1 MKRWLRWLYL
11 LSKRLYKR
19 GAFLAV
25 LALIPLAVLALQVAA
40 QAKSGFVHVVL
51 AQTDPADSISSALV
65 DRFMTESSLVL
76 FTYAEDAR
84 TATDMVAKG
93 EADAAW
99 IFSDGMEER
108 LDRFVAS
115 RYEKGGLVTVVE
127 REQTVL
133 SRLIREK
140 LNFALQEHTSRVCY
154 LRYTRDNIEALNAL
168 SDEQLLQ
175 YYDEVEFNEDLFL
188 YRTPDGTVTAQTNN
202 NYLLA
207 PVRGLLGVLVVLC
220 GLAAALFYLQ
230 DESRGTFA
238 LVPLR
243 RRGVVAFACL
253 IVAVLNVSAV
263 TLVAL
268 SVGGV
273 ATFWVKELGILL
285 LYAVCCGA
293 FCLLVMRLCRSI
305 RTLAAVLPML
315 IVAMIALCP
324 VFFDLRNLGW
334 IQLLFPPT
342 YFVNAAYDGRY
353 LLYMIGYTL
362 VCLTLAWGVE
372 RLIACLHR
380 RTAR

>member
-40 QAKSGFVHVVL
+40 QAKSGFIHVVL
-51 AQTDPADSISSALV
+51 AQTDPTDPISSAVV
-65 DRFMTESSLVL
+65 DRFMTERSLVL
-76 FTYAEDAR
+76 FSCAEDAR

-93 EADAAW
+93 EADVAW

-108 LDRFVAS
+108 LDRFVSS
-115 RYEKGGLVTVVE
+115 RYEQGGLVTVVE

-140 LNFALQEHTSRVCY
+140 LHFALQEYTSRVCY
-154 LRYTRDNIEALNAL
+154 LTYTRENIEALNSL
-168 SDEQLLQ
+168 SDEQLMR
-175 YYDEVEFNEDLFL
+175 YYDEVEFNDGLFL
-188 YRTPDGTVTAQTNN
+188 YRTPDGTVTARTNN
-202 NYLLA
+202 DYLLA

-220 GLAAALFYLQ
+220 GLAAALFYRQ
-230 DESRGTFA
+230 DEGRGTFA

-243 RRGVVAFACL
+243 RRGAVAFACL

-263 TLVAL
+263 TLPAL
-268 SVGGV
+268 LVGGV
-273 ATFWVKELGILL
+273 AVFWAREVAILL
-285 LYAVCCGA
+285 LYAVCCAA

-334 IQLLFPPT
+334 LQLLFPPT

-353 LLYMIGYTL
+353 LLYMAGYTAL
-362 VCLTLAWGVE
+362 CLALAWGVE
-372 RLIACLHR
+372 GLVHFCQR
-380 RTAR
+380 RKMQ

>member
-40 QAKSGFVHVVL
+40 QAKSGFIHVVL
-51 AQTDPADSISSALV
+51 AQTDPTDPISSALV
-65 DRFMTESSLVL
+65 DRFMNESSLVL
-76 FTYAEDAR
+76 FTCAEDASA
-84 TATDMVAKG
+84 ATDMVAKG

-99 IFSDGMEER
+99 IFSDGMEKK

-115 RYEKGGLVTVVE
+115 RYEQGGLVTVVE

-168 SDEQLLQ
+168 TDEQLLQ
-175 YYDEVEFNEDLFL
+175 YYNEVEFNDNLFL

-202 NYLLA
+202 DYLLA

-230 DESRGTFA
+230 DEGRGTFA

-243 RRGVVAFACL
+243 RRGAVAFACL
-253 IVAVLNVSAV
+253 LVAVLNVSAV
-263 TLVAL
+263 TLPAL
-268 SVGGV
+268 LMGGV
-273 ATFWVKELGILL
+273 AVFWVRELAILL
-285 LYAVCCGA
+285 LYAVCCAA

-342 YFVNAAYDGRY
+342 YFVNAAHDGRY
-353 LLYMIGYTL
+353 VLYMMGYTA
-362 VCLTLAWGVE
+362 VCLMLAWGVE
-372 RLIACLHR
+372 WLIGHLRR